1 MVHVIDVREPSEYRA
16 DHVEG
21 AVNLPLSQL
30 TSGAT
35 EQLDGIKKD
44 EQLIVYCRS
53 GGRSAE
59 AISILRQAGFKNL
72 INGIN
77 KGEVEGQWCDT

>member
-1 MVHVIDVREPSEYRA
+1 MAHVIDVREPSEYRA

-30 TSGAT
+30 ALGDT
-35 EQLDGIKKD
+35 EQLDDVKKD
-44 EQLIVYCRS
+44 DQLIIYCRS

-59 AISILRQAGFKNL
+59 AISILKQAGFKNL

-77 KGEVEGQWCDT
+77 KSEVEGQWCDT